1 MFPVILQSCVPPLPS
16 GILVEEL
23 NSQMEYQ
30 EMFRTMLTVVAT
42 LVFASVQAASVSTE
56 DFKVRTTG
64 DLVKLCSAST
74 KDPAYS
80 AARGFC
86 LGYLDAAHDY
96 HAALTAGGEFDP
108 IACPGP
114 DVTRDQVVEAL
125 VAWAN
130 DNERKLGGEGAI
142 HGVMRAVSAKWPCSR
157 K

>member
-1 MFPVILQSCVPPLPS
+1 
-16 GILVEEL
+16 
-23 NSQMEYQ
+23 
-30 EMFRTMLTVVAT
+30 MFRTMLTVVAT

-74 KDPAYS
+74 KDPEYS
-80 AARGFC
+80 TARGFC

-96 HAALTAGGEFDP
+96 HAALTAGGTFDP

-114 DVTRDQVVEAL
+114 DVTRDRVAEAL

-130 DNERKLGGEGAI
+130 KNKRMLDGEAPI
-142 HGVMRAVSAKWPCSR
+142 HGVMRAVSAKWPCPG